1 MNEVQLDA
9 AFATP
14 GLGATAT
21 QQGYGGGDY
30 PHAYPLPDGRV
41 FWMFQDLHFSNDEDL
56 RNDNAVDIAN
66 GSATNAAHNA
76 GIIQQG
82 DCFTIVGDRGRDLMG
97 DDLTID
103 SRTWFWPMDGEVGI
117 DGNLWIFMVEMHQ
130 PSGGGAG
137 YGALPVRTWLAILDR
152 NTLQQLYFEPAPD
165 SSAKLF
171 GWSVTSTDQWSYL
184 YSHCYRQYAN
194 NVNSIDQFDAACMPH
209 TYLAR
214 VPRGTS
220 SRHPST
226 GTDRDG
232 RGRPPRRCPWHHATS
247 PTR

>member
-1 MNEVQLDA
+1 MNEAQLDA

-41 FWMFQDLHFSNDEDL
+41 FWMFQDLHFSNDENL

-82 DCFTIVGDRGRDLMG
+82 DCFTIVGDRPRDLIG

-117 DGNLWIFMVEMHQ
+117 DGNLWI
-130 PSGGGAG
+130 S
-137 YGALPVRTWLAILDR
+137 
-152 NTLQQLYFEPAPD
+152 
-165 SSAKLF
+165 
-171 GWSVTSTDQWSYL
+171 WSRCTS
-184 YSHCYRQYAN
+184 R
-194 NVNSIDQFDAACMPH
+194 VVAA
-209 TYLAR
+209 
-214 VPRGTS
+214 RGTGPC
-220 SRHPST
+220 RCGPGGDPRPQHAAAAVLRARARLV
-226 GTDRDG
+226 GTAVRVG
-232 RGRPPRRCPWHHATS
+232 R
-247 PTR
+247 